1 MSSERRGFGRVF
13 QPTYTD
19 KRTGELRTASTWR
32 WELWI
37 DGKRHSG
44 KAKSEAEA
52 GRILK
57 GKIGDAERGEF
68 IGSVASRLRF
78 TDLQDLLRADYRA
91 RRRKS
96 LRRAEISMKHL
107 AAVFGTDRALQI
119 TAERVAQYVTARLD
133 AKAKPATLQK
143 ELAALRRMFTLA
155 VHGRKLTPGHVPYVP
170 SLEVQNARAGFF
182 EDTDYQAIRRHLA
195 VDVQPVT
202 DFMLWTGWRTQETL
216 GLQWRQVDFPHGVI
230 RLDVGTTK
238 NDEGRE
244 LPFDVLP
251 ELRGVLE
258 RQREHTEAV
267 QKRTGQIISRVF
279 HRGGA
284 QIKDFLHGWH
294 AACEKAGLAG
304 RIPHDFRRTAVRR
317 YERAGVA
324 RSVAMKLTGHKTE
337 SVYRRYAIVSSA
349 DLRAGLAK
357 VAALPSLETKSA
369 QVVVMGAATE
379 ATAQVPPKSR
389 RSGPRPA
396 TMRAR

>member
-1 MSSERRGFGRVF
+1 
-13 QPTYTD
+13 
-19 KRTGELRTASTWR
+19 
-32 WELWI
+32 
-37 DGKRHSG
+37 
-44 KAKSEAEA
+44 
-52 GRILK
+52 
-57 GKIGDAERGEF
+57 
-68 IGSVASRLRF
+68 
-78 TDLQDLLRADYRA
+78 
-91 RRRKS
+91 
-96 LRRAEISMKHL
+96 MKHL

-155 VHGRKLTPGHVPYVP
+155 VHGPKLTPGHVPYVP

-202 DFMLWTGWRTQETL
+202 DFMLWTGWRMQETL